1 MSVQEKRQSETRSA
15 DVKYMSDII
24 KGEGLQRF
32 LAASRLVIGW
42 VFLWAFLD
50 KVFGFGFSTP
60 SERAWIDGG
69 SPAQGYISGIEG
81 PFANFFQLFANPF
94 GDVLFMMGL
103 LGIGIALMTGAGL
116 KIAAVSGTLLMFFM
130 YLTAIPLIAGGTNP
144 LTDSHVLE
152 ALLLITPALTLS
164 GDKWGLGK
172 WWASK
177 VGNGWLR

>member
-60 SERAWIDGG
+60 SERAWINGG
-69 SPAQGYISGIEG
+69 SPA
-81 PFANFFQLFANPF
+81 
-94 GDVLFMMGL
+94 
-103 LGIGIALMTGAGL
+103 
-116 KIAAVSGTLLMFFM
+116 
-130 YLTAIPLIAGGTNP
+130 
-144 LTDSHVLE
+144 
-152 ALLLITPALTLS
+152 
-164 GDKWGLGK
+164 
-172 WWASK
+172 
-177 VGNGWLR
+177 